1 MGYGNGMRSLSPCS
15 AEDTLALLRRHAPD
29 AKKILDAG
37 CGRGDTLALLAEKIP
52 DAELSGLEPDAENAF
67 YARESCPGA
76 EILEL
81 SAEEFAENNKSE
93 KFSAVLAECVFSL
106 MDGPR
111 RGAAALRGLLASGG
125 VLLLSDLYLP
135 DGMPGGQVSDGII
148 KNVYTKRDIEGFF
161 AETGLELLA
170 FYDRRSDMLA
180 LAGQM
185 IMDGTFCD
193 CVDAAAFAALRRLR
207 AGYGVWVFGEAE
219 K

>member
-1 MGYGNGMRSLSPCS
+1 MAYGNGMRSLSPCS
-15 AEDTLALLRRHAPD
+15 AEDTLALLHRHAPD
-29 AKKILDAG
+29 ARRIADAG
-37 CGRGDTLALLAEKIP
+37 CGRGDTLALLAQKMP
-52 DAELSGLEPDAENAF
+52 SAELFGLEPDAENALA
-67 YARESCPGA
+67 AREKCPGA
-76 EILEL
+76 RISEL
-81 SAEEFAENNKSE
+81 SAEEFAERNENE
-93 KFSAVLAECVFSL
+93 RFSAVLAECVFSL
-106 MDGPR
+106 MPEPR
-111 RGAAALRGLLASGG
+111 RGAASLGKMLAPGG

-135 DGMPGGQVSDGII
+135 DGAQGGRISDGVI

-161 AETGLELLA
+161 AEAGLALLA

-185 IMDGTFCD
+185 IMDGTFCE